1 MSAGGC
7 LYTADD
13 DNDAHLYLRG
23 KLCMLAV
30 LLDLLLHLLC
40 LVSIPGVLMVHNEA
54 ATDTI

>member
-1 MSAGGC
+1 
-7 LYTADD
+7 
-13 DNDAHLYLRG
+13 
-23 KLCMLAV
+23 MLAV